1 MLFDR
6 KSNIAVAYS
15 ISTSSLFSI
24 ISTII
29 PPISYP
35 IALYCYNSASVISL
49 APTVHL
55 LSAVCSLSS
64 ACSTLFYF
72 FFSSVLFYL
81 ISSHL
86 FPSSLLSHSSESLF
100 IPIPL
105 FSYSHSTTV
114 SVTNTFRRPSF
125 CRFSSFLF
133 FFFFYL
139 RLTFSSLQVPSSTYY
154 FFFLFLFTFFSP
166 FLHICFF
173 IPPTIVLLLTVKE
186 SKPSSAS
193 LFHHVLRR
201 HLCCLCLRCC
211 FDSRAGSPPQALFL
225 SLHHGSSNPVG
236 SGQFLLVA

>member
-133 FFFFYL
+133 FFFYL